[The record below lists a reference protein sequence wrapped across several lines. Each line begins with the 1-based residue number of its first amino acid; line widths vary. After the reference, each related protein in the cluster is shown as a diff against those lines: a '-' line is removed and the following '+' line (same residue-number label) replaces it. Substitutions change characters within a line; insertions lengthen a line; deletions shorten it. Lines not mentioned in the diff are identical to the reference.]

1 MTEEQRRKRCAEG
14 LNGRQEKREKREN
27 NTLNVYMVDR
37 KMVKKRKYVESLDGR
52 RKKIYKEKI
61 IY

>member
-1 MTEEQRRKRCAEG
+1 MFIWLTE
-14 LNGRQEKREKREN
+14 
-27 NTLNVYMVDR
+27 